1 MARLTARQQLF
12 CDEYLIDL
20 NATRAAV
27 AAGYAEKYAHT
38 NAAKLLQNTTIAA
51 YILEKKKERSKR
63 LEITQDA
70 VLQELAIIAFAKATD
85 YARVVEKDVMA
96 VIDGEEVPVL
106 DNNGNPVKHRFVEP
120 TLTSELTEEQ
130 KKALAVIKEGRNG
143 IEIKSHDKLRAL
155 EMLGR
160 HLGLW
165 DNNGDTDD
173 NTEGDGFIEA
183 LRSEVAE
190 VWEE

>member
-183 LRSEVAE
+183 LRSEVAG